1 MRLVKYHTIAW
12 RLLSLHTLWFIEEST
27 LIDKYLEMND
37 YEDLKYVLRILIS
50 LEK

>member
-1 MRLVKYHTIAW
+1 MGLVKYHTIAW
-12 RLLSLHTLWFIEEST
+12 RLLSLYTLWFNEIKV
-27 LIDKYLEMND
+27 IDEYLEIND